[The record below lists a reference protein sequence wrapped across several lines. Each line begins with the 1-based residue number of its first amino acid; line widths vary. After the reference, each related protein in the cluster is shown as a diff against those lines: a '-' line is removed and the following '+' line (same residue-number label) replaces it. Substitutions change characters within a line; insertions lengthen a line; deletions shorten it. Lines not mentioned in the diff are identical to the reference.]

1 MIMIMACVTVGC
13 NHNLEAISPK
23 LLGESYT
30 DIVRGSCIHLIS
42 LEGLVAVVTDSAVF
56 FTVPMLHLHELLCRI
71 FFA

>member
-1 MIMIMACVTVGC
+1 MIMIMARVTVGR
-13 NHNLEAISPK
+13 NHNLEAVSPK
-23 LLGESYT
+23 LPSEGYT
-30 DIVRGSCIHLIS
+30 DIVCRVRIYLIS

>member
-1 MIMIMACVTVGC
+1 MIVIMARVTVGR

-23 LLGESYT
+23 LPGKSHA
-30 DIVRGSCIHLIS
+30 DIVCGIRIHLIS

-56 FTVPMLHLHELLCRI
+56 FTVPVLHLHELLCRI